1 MYQSQITPWLWQ
13 WKRDC
18 KNKIWESGHALWQ
31 WLFYSHDLS
40 GRKSINITSRNT
52 ILVTYCYERLRTYQN
67 HFAVITR
74 QQNRLT
80 VIQLLMVSSSP
91 SLARSIICNQKCYFS
106 CSRNTEIQRCP
117 ELKEDTFMGTWKW
130 GQIVQFPGGGG
141 RRFCKTTQF
150 KGMYEAEWNFQRGVG
165 GDLDKIPSAY
175 SSLPHFPSNICYSTS
190 TVHSL

>member
-106 CSRNTEIQRCP
+106 CSGNTEKYRNTEMPRVERGYFHGDMKMKQNCAISWGWG
-117 ELKEDTFMGTWKW
+117 KEVLQD
-130 GQIVQFPGGGG
+130 
-141 RRFCKTTQF
+141 
-150 KGMYEAEWNFQRGVG
+150 
-165 GDLDKIPSAY
+165 
-175 SSLPHFPSNICYSTS
+175 H
-190 TVHSL
+190 TV